1 MNMNI
6 IFTFPFNNWDKL
18 FIEDEKL
25 NITPTCLCSQE
36 ISKDIMER
44 YNWDDK
50 DIEKLIELLGEVYL
64 LDMDYIKLVEN
75 KSLIKQ
81 GLCFY
86 DSNCIDKVQD
96 LINKLNIKILKQKKL
111 NKKLDIENPIE
122 EIIIEKSIKN
132 SQINSMIK
140 EGYSFIYIH
149 RYINKGGLTIILFTN
164 NVDKFIHKL
173 NAIKLKSYIELNDW

>member
-6 IFTFPFNNWDKL
+6 IFTFPFNDWDKL

-25 NITPTCLCSQE
+25 NITPICLCSQE
-36 ISKDIMER
+36 ISNDIMER

-50 DIEKLIELLGEVYL
+50 DINKLIELLGEVYL

-86 DSNCIDKVQD
+86 DSNCIDKVQN
-96 LINKLNIKILKQKKL
+96 LIKKLNIKLLKKKKL
-111 NKKLDIENPIE
+111 NKNFDIENPIE

-140 EGYSFIYIH
+140 AGYSFIYIH

-173 NAIKLKSYIELNDW
+173 NATKLKSYTELSDW

>member
-1 MNMNI
+1 
-6 IFTFPFNNWDKL
+6 
-18 FIEDEKL
+18 
-25 NITPTCLCSQE
+25 
-36 ISKDIMER
+36 
-44 YNWDDK
+44 
-50 DIEKLIELLGEVYL
+50 
-64 LDMDYIKLVEN
+64 MDYIKLVEN